1 MINPSKLGL
10 QSLIVFYYVAT
21 EESIT
26 SAADKLCLT
35 QPTITYHIKSLEETV
50 NLKLLNVRR
59 QKVYL
64 TPAGA
69 GLLPYARE
77 IYQQMASAEKF
88 LEDLRGA
95 NFRVGIAA
103 TYGPIVAFAAIE
115 FEELHPHVKL
125 IVKNTSSFDIADD
138 VLNSQVDLGIVV
150 GMDYYHPK
158 LMAIPISA
166 REKLVLVAS
175 PASPISEKPRVELA
189 DLCGYP
195 LIAGPENSA
204 TRRII
209 LNKFKAEKLTDPAI
223 IVEANSLEWG
233 MSLVENGKGVGL
245 YHLKVV
251 EKEIA
256 QGRLKAL
263 PLVNDIWMRAEA
275 LLRTDSHEHP
285 SVKDFISLVKKAF
298 KNYAKAPV

>member
-1 MINPSKLGL
+1 VITPSKLGL

-50 NLKLLNVRR
+50 NLKLLNIRR

-64 TPAGA
+64 TPAGV
-69 GLLPYARE
+69 GLLSYARE
-77 IYQQMASAEKF
+77 IHQQMVSAEKF

-95 NFRVGIAA
+95 NFSIGIAA
-103 TYGPIVAFAAIE
+103 TFGPIVALAAAE

-125 IVKNTSSFDIADD
+125 IVKNAASFDIADD
-138 VLNSQVDLGIVV
+138 VLSSQVDLGIVV
-150 GMDYYHPK
+150 GMDYNAPRLK
-158 LMAIPISA
+158 AIPISA

-175 PASPISEKPRVELA
+175 PSNPICEKQRIELA
-189 DLCGYP
+189 DLCGYS
-195 LIAGPENSA
+195 LIAGPEKSA
-204 TRRII
+204 TRQVI
-209 LNKFKAEKLTDPAI
+209 LERFKAEGLTDYPDI
-223 IVEANSLEWG
+223 IAEVNNLEWG
-233 MSLVENGKGVGL
+233 MSLVESGKGVGL
-245 YHLKVV
+245 YHMKVV

-256 QGRLKAL
+256 EGRLKVL
-263 PLVNDIWMRAEA
+263 PLVNDIWVGAEA

-285 SVKDFISLVKKAF
+285 AAGSFISLVKKAF
-298 KNYAKAPV
+298 KNRA

>member
-1 MINPSKLGL
+1 MTPSKLGL

-50 NLKLLNVRR
+50 NLRLLDVRR

-64 TPAGA
+64 TPAGV

-77 IYQQMASAEKF
+77 IHQQMASAEKF

-103 TYGPIVAFAAIE
+103 TIGPIVAFAAVE

-138 VLNSQVDLGIVV
+138 VLSSQVDLGIVV
-150 GMDYYHPK
+150 GMDFHTPK
-158 LMAIPISA
+158 LKAIPISA

-175 PASPISEKPRVELA
+175 PSSPICEKPRIELA

-195 LIAGPENSA
+195 LIAGPEKSA
-204 TRRII
+204 TRQII
-209 LNKFKAEKLTDPAI
+209 LEMFKAEGLTDSPAI

-256 QGRLKAL
+256 EGRLKAL
-263 PLVNDIWMRAEA
+263 PLVNDIWVRTEA

-298 KNYAKAPV
+298 KNHS